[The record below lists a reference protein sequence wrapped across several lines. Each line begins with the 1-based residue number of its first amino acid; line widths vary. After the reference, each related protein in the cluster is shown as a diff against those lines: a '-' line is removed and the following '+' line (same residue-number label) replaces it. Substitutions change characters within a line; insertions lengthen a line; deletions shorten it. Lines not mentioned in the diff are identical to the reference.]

1 MSESISFIELTLRE
15 RRSLETALAELLAKY
30 RRSVGKSP
38 ELARMIQQLEA
49 EIRHRRELAAQT
61 SA

>member
-1 MSESISFIELTLRE
+1 MPESISFIELTLLE
-15 RRSLETALAELLAKY
+15 RRSLEKALAELLAKY
-30 RRSVGKSP
+30 LRSARKNP

-49 EIRHRRELAAQT
+49 EIRHRQTLAAPT